1 MIDTLDNTEVLA
13 SIGRLLAYPQADFHE
28 IFEATRLEVID
39 VSPPAAEHFE
49 RFAEEARA
57 ISLDHAQ
64 ELYTRAFDVN
74 PVCMPYLSVH
84 LFGQDSFKRAV
95 LMTGLK
101 AAYEAAHF
109 DSGTEL
115 PDHIALVLQ
124 SAPKLPA
131 EDWIELH
138 AYCLEKPLREMLAA
152 LERSGSPWRHLVRA
166 VSELVNLGE
175 PEHA

>member
-1 MIDTLDNTEVLA
+1 MIDTLNRTVVIA
-13 SIGRLLAYPQADFHE
+13 SLGKLLAYPQADFHE
-28 IFEATRLEVID
+28 VFESTRLEVLE
-39 VSPPAAEHFE
+39 VSPSAAEYLE
-49 RFAEEARA
+49 QFAEEARA
-57 ISLDHAQ
+57 ISLDEAQ

-109 DSGTEL
+109 DSGAEL

-124 SAPKLPA
+124 SAPSLSD
-131 EDWIELH
+131 EDWRELRD
-138 AYCLEKPLREMLAA
+138 YCLEKPLREMFAA
-152 LERSGSPWRHLVRA
+152 LDRSGSPWRHLVRA
-166 VSELVNLGE
+166 VSELLTLGE
-175 PEHA
+175 QDHA